1 MKKIVIED
9 AKRQVLYI
17 RTEAIM
23 PPRGCDYREAFKESY
38 EDRIEKYASAEN
50 KKIINEAISNHP
62 GWKMSEFC
70 VPC

>member
-9 AKRQVLYI
+9 AKRQILYI

-23 PPRGCDYREAFKESY
+23 PPRGCDYKEAFKESF

-50 KKIINEAISNHP
+50 KKIINEVISNHP
-62 GWKMSEFC
+62 GWKISEFC
-70 VPC
+70 VPY